1 MITPQCYQHFLPEG
15 MTDTGAHPGV
25 DQQEAIPNT
34 EPDQDDKPD

>member
-1 MITPQCYQHFLPEG
+1 MITPQWYQHFLPVG

-25 DQQEAIPNT
+25 DQQETIPNT